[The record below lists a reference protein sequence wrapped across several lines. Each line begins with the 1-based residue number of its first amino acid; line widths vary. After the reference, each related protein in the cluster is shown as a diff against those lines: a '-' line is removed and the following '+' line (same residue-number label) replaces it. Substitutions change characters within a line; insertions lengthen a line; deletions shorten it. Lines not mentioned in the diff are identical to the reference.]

1 MSKLDVLNEGR
12 SQGFLTED
20 GFLDRK
26 SVIDEHG
33 TDRYG
38 AEFKRTSN
46 DFRLRYLTQDNC
58 VCGICHGVGAKWEF
72 VYVTRNY
79 RNPRTKRIC
88 KTLQA
93 EARSFWICPR
103 CLENLNAL
111 TGLEIG
117 EVTNE

>member
-20 GFLDRK
+20 GFIDRK

-58 VCGICHGVGAKWEF
+58 VCGSLRMSLATIGIRGRIGFAKRYKQKRTAFGYARGAW
-72 VYVTRNY
+72 
-79 RNPRTKRIC
+79 RT
-88 KTLQA
+88 
-93 EARSFWICPR
+93 
-103 CLENLNAL
+103 
-111 TGLEIG
+111 
-117 EVTNE
+117 